1 MNKFLILLTAL
12 LSSAS
17 LWAQRPFAS
26 HPNYVAGQRLLS
38 QARLTNDYGDYDRA
52 AALAASAR
60 SNMALADEWIRVLP
74 LYPVVVSWAQTARTE
89 LSLSRPAEE
98 PPSGAPTN
106 SAMPWFSDL
115 SFAIAQFE
123 LGLSAFTNAERLWV
137 ARPYSNGLQAAIN
150 AFTNAVGASK
160 KVRDTQRQWAAL
172 QATRL
177 NVSKLLAEAER
188 QFTNAVQEQ
197 IVSLGDTNF
206 TAIDSRITEGHAA
219 FRSEQYATSEE
230 KAVQALNL
238 LNAIRLQVVA
248 RRTYEKAK
256 TRMDALLA
264 RKPKSSPDL
273 EAAQR
278 DLSDAKS
285 ALDASKFEESIPL
298 SERVLAYLDRA
309 ENDMELF
316 AASSGKPG
324 LPAFYKVRLIP
335 QNRDCFWNI
344 AKYSFVYKDPFQWP
358 KIWQAN
364 KGLLQNPANPD
375 LIQPGMRFVLPS
387 ITGEAREGEW
397 VPDDPKAP

>member
-1 MNKFLILLTAL
+1 MKQILILTAL
-12 LSSAS
+12 FSFAS
-17 LWAQRPFAS
+17 LWAQRPYAN
-26 HPNYVAGQRLLS
+26 HPNYVAGQRLLA

-60 SNMALADEWIRVLP
+60 SNLALADEWIRVLP
-74 LYPVVVSWAQTARTE
+74 LYPVVVNWAQTARTE

-106 SAMPWFSDL
+106 SAMPWFNDL
-115 SFAIAQFE
+115 TLAIAQFE
-123 LGLSAFTNAERLWV
+123 RGLTEFTNAEKIWV
-137 ARPYSNGLQAAIN
+137 ATPYSNGLQAAIE
-150 AFTNAVGASK
+150 AFTNAVSASK

-172 QATRL
+172 QALRL

-197 IVSLGDTNF
+197 IVSAGDANHA
-206 TAIDSRITEGHAA
+206 AIDSSITEGHAA
-219 FRSEQYATSEE
+219 FRSEQYSVSEE
-230 KAVQALNL
+230 KAIQAINL

-256 TRMDALLA
+256 TRMDALQA
-264 RKPKSSPDL
+264 RKPKTSPDL

-278 DLSDAKS
+278 DLAAAKA

-316 AASSGKPG
+316 AATSNKAG
-324 LPAFYKVRLIP
+324 LPAYYKVRLIP